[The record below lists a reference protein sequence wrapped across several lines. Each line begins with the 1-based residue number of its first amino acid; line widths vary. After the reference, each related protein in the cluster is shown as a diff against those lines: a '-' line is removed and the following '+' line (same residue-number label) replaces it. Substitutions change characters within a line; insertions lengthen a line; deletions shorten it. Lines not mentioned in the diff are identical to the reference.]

1 MNKNLSFREVLA
13 YGGRF
18 SLFYKYEYYRKY
30 LTKQFSLLLK
40 ITSLSLL
47 FWHGILI
54 ITQRSFCPTMFSE
67 ELPTYGKAFLLGKKK
82 GMPAVSVY
90 SSKYK
95 KVKQLV

>member
-1 MNKNLSFREVLA
+1 
-13 YGGRF
+13 
-18 SLFYKYEYYRKY
+18 
-30 LTKQFSLLLK
+30 
-40 ITSLSLL
+40 
-47 FWHGILI
+47 
-54 ITQRSFCPTMFSE
+54 MFSE